1 VTRAKTDPTRKSE
14 AQPDEWTVSE
24 HEDNGD
30 IIIRDGDGDIIANCQ
45 VDSQGFSDTQV
56 EANAAAIV
64 RDHNAGPDLLAAL
77 ERIETSARAVADITH
92 ARGPEADPI
101 LAARL
106 SDLWN
111 DTNEARAAAREA
123 KLVLARE
130 VVARRLSSR
139 MNLYEAMKLKTG
151 ELRRMLRR
159 ADERE
164 AANEKREGGF
174 WH

>member
-1 VTRAKTDPTRKSE
+1 MTRATDPTRKTE
-14 AQPDEWTVSE
+14 AQPDEWGYGEGSTPHYQGQVYDSNGKTVA
-24 HEDNGD
+24 
-30 IIIRDGDGDIIANCQ
+30 ITY
-45 VDSQGFSDTQV
+45 SD
-56 EANAAAIV
+56 EGGIHAAAIV

-159 ADERE
+159 ADER
-164 AANEKREGGF
+164 AATLQPHGPDEGEGTA
-174 WH
+174 